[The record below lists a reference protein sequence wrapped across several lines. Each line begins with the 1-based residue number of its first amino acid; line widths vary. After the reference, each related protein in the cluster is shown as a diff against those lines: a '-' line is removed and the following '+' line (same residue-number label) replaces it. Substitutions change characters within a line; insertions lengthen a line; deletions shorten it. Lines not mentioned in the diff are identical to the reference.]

1 MASGLI
7 PEYFIGEGTL
17 INALLVF
24 VGGYIGDY
32 LKEHIP
38 SSLKESIIKAFGL
51 FSFGM
56 AYHLFNEGSKANIVE
71 VLACLIIGGVVG
83 YYFDF
88 ETNLDKVF
96 SSIFKNIGSPEGFNT
111 ATIMFCVGPITIL
124 GCIMEGARYQ
134 NSLILS
140 KALMDGISAVLLASS
155 MGRSVAFAS
164 FSILLYQG
172 SLTYISYFFKSSI
185 SVSSL
190 ENVSF
195 IGACL
200 IVGLAL
206 KLLGINKDLKLL
218 NFILSPIIAIFIK
231 S

>member
-1 MASGLI
+1 M

-24 VGGYIGDY
+24 VGGYFGS
-32 LKEHIP
+32 LFGTHIP
-38 SSLKESIIKAFGL
+38 HSIKEATLKAFGL

-56 AYHLFNEGSKANIVE
+56 AYHLFNEGSKANIID
-71 VLACLIIGGVVG
+71 VLACLIIGGVIG

-88 ETNLDKVF
+88 ESNLDKVF
-96 SSIFKNIGSPEGFNT
+96 LKAFKNIGSPEGFNT

-124 GCIMEGARYQ
+124 GCIMEGAKAQ

-140 KALMDGISAVLLASS
+140 KALMDGISAVLLSSS
-155 MGRSVAFAS
+155 MGRSVAFSS

-172 SLTYISYFFKSSI
+172 SLTYIAYFFKSSI
-185 SVSSL
+185 SSSSL
-190 ENVSF
+190 ENVAF

-206 KLLGINKDLKLL
+206 KLLGIAKDLKLL